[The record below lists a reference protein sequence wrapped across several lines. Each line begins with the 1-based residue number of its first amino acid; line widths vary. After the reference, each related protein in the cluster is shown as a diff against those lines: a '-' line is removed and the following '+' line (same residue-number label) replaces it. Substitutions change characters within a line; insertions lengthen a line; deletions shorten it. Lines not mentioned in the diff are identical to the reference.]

1 MAIAKQD
8 KYATED
14 ARYQSGIH
22 NDHEPIP
29 EKETSILARVIRTVS
44 VSMSFAEMD
53 MLIGTFGR
61 NRDNFTTGEQR
72 IVDEFVM
79 AVDAIR

>member
-1 MAIAKQD
+1 MAITKQN
-8 KYATED
+8 KFATED
-14 ARYQSGIH
+14 DRYQSGIH

-53 MLIGTFGR
+53 TLIGTLGR
-61 NRDNFTTGEQR
+61 DRGELTRGELAIQ
-72 IVDEFVM
+72 DEFAS